1 MATSIDTH
9 ELDIATAR
17 LRGVGERLRDEADD
31 ELGAGA
37 RRIQSGMKVDA
48 TGHRYLPK
56 FPRHVGR
63 SRISKLHW
71 EIGFNRVGQ
80 GNLADIIVGGSIN
93 NAPVYPWLG
102 PFEREIPVLE
112 QRLADRAE
120 KLVADCFG

>member
-17 LRGVGERLRDEADD
+17 LRAVGERLRDEADD
-31 ELGAGA
+31 ELDAGA

>member
-1 MATSIDTH
+1 MGVDTH
-9 ELDIATAR
+9 ELDLATAR
-17 LRGVGERLRDEADD
+17 LRQSGGSVVDAVSD
-31 ELGAGA
+31 ELGASA
-37 RRIQSGMKVDA
+37 RRIQAGMKVDA

-63 SRISKLHW
+63 TKLSKLHW

-102 PFEREIPVLE
+102 PFEREVPVLE
-112 QRLADRAE
+112 QRIADVAQDV
-120 KLVADCFG
+120 VADCFG

>member
-1 MATSIDTH
+1 MGVDTH
-9 ELDIATAR
+9 ELDLATAR
-17 LRGVGERLRDEADD
+17 LRQSGGRVVDAVSD
-31 ELGAGA
+31 ELGASA
-37 RRIQSGMKVDA
+37 RRIQAGMKVDA

-63 SRISKLHW
+63 TKLSKLHW

-102 PFEREIPVLE
+102 PFEREVPVLE
-112 QRLADRAE
+112 QRIADAAQDV
-120 KLVADCFG
+120 VADCFG

>member
-17 LRGVGERLRDEADD
+17 LRAVGERLRDEADD

-56 FPRHVGR
+56 FPRHIGR

>member
-9 ELDIATAR
+9 ELDIANAR

>member
-17 LRGVGERLRDEADD
+17 LRSAGERLRDEADD

-37 RRIQSGMKVDA
+37 RRIQAGMKVDA
-48 TGHRYLPK
+48 AGHRYLPK

-63 SRISKLHW
+63 SRISKLNW
-71 EIGFNRVGQ
+71 EVGFNRVGQ

>member
-1 MATSIDTH
+1 MGVDTH
-9 ELDIATAR
+9 ELDLATAR
-17 LRGVGERLRDEADD
+17 LRQSGGRVVDAVSD
-31 ELGAGA
+31 ELGASA
-37 RRIQSGMKVDA
+37 RRIQAGMKVDA

-63 SRISKLHW
+63 TKLSKLHW

-102 PFEREIPVLE
+102 PFEREVPVLE
-112 QRLADRAE
+112 QRVADVAQDV
-120 KLVADCFG
+120 VADCFG